1 MSCVGHVSEDD
12 RKKPIGFFDSGV
24 GGITVLKDAIR
35 LLPGEDYLYYAD
47 SGNVPYG
54 EKKSEEV
61 GQCVF
66 EAASFLIRKGIKAL
80 VIACNTAT
88 SVAASQLRSLY
99 DIPIIGME
107 PAVKPAVMKNG
118 NGQRVLVIATPLT
131 LSENKFKNLVETL
144 DGSKVV
150 DFIPAPELVE
160 YAERGIFSSQV
171 LFDYV
176 NKLFSNLDL
185 TKYGALVLGCTHY
198 IYFRDVFRKILPRSV
213 EIIDGNEGTVRNLRN
228 KLENSSMLNPGCKG
242 SVSYFVTGNRPA
254 TPEEEER
261 FRFFFLSAP

>member
-61 GQCVF
+61 GQCVL

-99 DIPIIGME
+99 NIPIIGME
-107 PAVKPAVMKNG
+107 PAVKPAVKKNG
-118 NGQRVLVIATPLT
+118 EGQRVLVIATPLT

-144 DGSKVV
+144 DGNKVV

-160 YAERGIFSSQV
+160 YAECGMFSSPA
-171 LFDYV
+171 LLGYIE
-176 NKLFSNLDL
+176 KLFSHMDL
-185 TKYGALVLGCTHY
+185 SKYGALVLGCTHY

-213 EIIDGNEGTVRNLRN
+213 DIIDGNEGTVRNLRN
-228 KLENSSMLNPGCKG
+228 KLENCYMLNPGCKG
-242 SVSYFVTGNRPA
+242 SVSYFVTSNRAANPD
-254 TPEEEER
+254 EEER